1 MTRTPEQKA
10 ADEALTDA
18 VTRCI
23 AAYGD
28 GSPAVVCEYVVAVA
42 LHGLD
47 GDGEALTTVGLL
59 YRDSDVPTHRALG
72 LVEYAATRL
81 RTLAAHATRMGD
93 DED

>member
-10 ADEALTDA
+10 ADEALTTA
-18 VTRCI
+18 VTRCV

-42 LHGLD
+42 LRSLD
-47 GDGEALTTVGLL
+47 DDGEALTTVGLL

-72 LVEYAATRL
+72 LVEYAAVRL
-81 RTLAAHATRMGD
+81 RGLAANATRTD
-93 DED
+93 DDG